1 MFLYNDHMYTFA
13 PKKASAQQGQMLL
26 ITILVLTI
34 ATTIGLSLIG
44 RSTLDVSMTN
54 QLEDSS
60 RAFSAAEAGIEQ
72 ALHTGIGTSS
82 PQVLTAGSG
91 ITYDVSVGTV
101 GGATGVYQMAR
112 KTPQGVTE
120 TLWLANH
127 NDDGSIDL
135 TNSYRTNTLNLCWS
149 QEMVIPAL
157 IGSVLYLN
165 GVNGDYEVARF
176 ALDIDAL
183 NRVNNFNSSVSS
195 VNGCGLG
202 NYYQATIDFSTLGI
216 SLSGANADTLVE
228 LRLRP
233 EYADTTIAVDTGS
246 IVLPK
251 QGKLIQSTGKT
262 ASGVSRKVVVYQQYR
277 TAGSIFD
284 NVIYSQSSFG
294 HN

>member
-1 MFLYNDHMYTFA
+1 
-13 PKKASAQQGQMLL
+13 MLL

-72 ALHTGIGTSS
+72 ALLTGLGTSS

-91 ITYDVSVGTV
+91 ITYDVSVGVV
-101 GGATGVYQMAR
+101 GGATGVYQIAR
-112 KTPQGVTE
+112 KTPKGVTE
-120 TLWLANH
+120 TLWLVNH
-127 NDDGSIDL
+127 NDDGTIDE
-135 TNSYRTNTLNLCWS
+135 TSSYGANTLSLCWS
-149 QEMVIPAL
+149 QELVVPAL
-157 IGSVLYLN
+157 IGSVLYKE
-165 GVNGDYEVARF
+165 GADGSYKVARF
-176 ALDIDAL
+176 AFDADAI
-183 NRVNNFNSSVSS
+183 NRNNNFNTTISS

-202 NYYQATIDFSTLGI
+202 DYYQAEIDFSSLGL
-216 SLSGANADTLVE
+216 SLSGVGRDTLLE
-228 LRLRP
+228 LRIRP
-233 EYADTTIAVDTGS
+233 EYADATIAVDSGS
-246 IVLPK
+246 TELPK
-251 QGKLIQSTGKT
+251 QGKVIQSVGKT
-262 ASGVSRKVVVYQQYR
+262 ASGISRKVVVYQQYR